1 MNNPFPSHRGIHY
14 NDLRLFLTLQWDHKK
29 NAILIGGFQTMLSRL
44 TIRTRLVLLAAFM
57 SLMLIG
63 SGSTGMFVVSL
74 FQNALS
80 KTYEG
85 NLLPTVQ
92 LAKIG
97 QLMADSRIQ
106 LLLALQHD
114 PANPNSKL
122 HDHPIAKHTDKLGR
136 NADEISQIW
145 AQFTANKLSP
155 EAMQLAGRY
164 ASERNK
170 MLETGFQPTREA
182 VLSGNFNEA
191 TRITLEAINPAFDAA
206 NGTRD
211 ELFQLMV
218 DAAKQNNEKAKS
230 NFTTTRNLTVAGIA
244 GGVMLS
250 LLIAFFIIRG
260 ITRSISELRSTMVS
274 MQQDNDLTRRA
285 TIHGSDE
292 IAQAAQAFNT
302 LASNFQ
308 EIIVDVH
315 SSAEQLAEA
324 STQLS
329 STANNVAQSSLH
341 QSEAAA
347 STAAAVE
354 EMSVSVAS
362 VAENAEEVRHMAQ
375 NSVEET
381 QKGNLSLSELIGE
394 ISEVE
399 TSVEEIASAVTEFMH
414 STNTITSMTRQVRDI
429 ANQTNLLA
437 LNAAIEAARAGEQ
450 GRGFAVVADEVRKL
464 AEKSATSASQI
475 DAVTKTLNTQSVGVE
490 NAITRG
496 QNSLRSSQDFLE
508 NVAMV
513 LSEANNSVSN
523 ATHGVDNITSSVR
536 EQTAV
541 ANEIAQHVE
550 HIAQMAE
557 TNSLASNETSAAAQ
571 HLEQLAGK
579 LNNIVGRFKA

>member
-1 MNNPFPSHRGIHY
+1 
-14 NDLRLFLTLQWDHKK
+14 
-29 NAILIGGFQTMLSRL
+29 MLSRL
-44 TIRTRLVLLAAFM
+44 TIRTRLILLTGIM
-57 SLMLIG
+57 SLILIG
-63 SGSTGMFVVSL
+63 SGSTGMFVVSM
-74 FQNALS
+74 FQDSLS
-80 KTYEG
+80 HTYKDEME
-85 NLLPTVQ
+85 PTLQ
-92 LAKIG
+92 LVKIG
-97 QLMADSRIQ
+97 QRMTDNRIQ

-114 PANPNSKL
+114 PRNPASSL
-122 HDHPIAKHTDKLGR
+122 HDHPVSEHTDRLAR
-136 NADEISQIW
+136 NITEIDRLWRQFRARQLDEK
-145 AQFTANKLSP
+145 TA
-155 EAMQLAGRY
+155 QLADKY
-164 ASERNK
+164 AGQRKVLLDSG
-170 MLETGFQPTREA
+170 LIPTRDA
-182 VLSGNFNEA
+182 LLAGKYDDA
-191 TRITLEAINPAFDAA
+191 ARLTTQAINPSFEAA
-206 NGTRD
+206 NATRN
-211 ELFQLMV
+211 ELFQLLV
-218 DAAKQNNEKAKS
+218 DAAKDENERA
-230 NFTTTRNLTVAGIA
+230 NHRYALIRNLTVAGIA
-244 GGVMLS
+244 GGVMFA
-250 LLIAFFIIRG
+250 LLVAFFIIRG
-260 ITRSISELRSTMVS
+260 ITRSISGLRSAMVS

-292 IAQAAQAFNT
+292 IAEAAQAFNA

-315 SSAEQLAEA
+315 ASAEQLAEA

-329 STANNVAQSSLH
+329 ATANNVAQHSRQ

-375 NSVEET
+375 ASVTET

-399 TSVEEIASAVTEFMH
+399 TSVEEIAGAVTEFVH

-429 ANQTNLLA
+429 ADQTNLLA

-464 AEKSATSASQI
+464 AEKSAMSASQI
-475 DAVTKTLNTQSVGVE
+475 DAVTQTLNAQSVGVE
-490 NAITRG
+490 GAITRG

-508 NVAMV
+508 NVATV
-513 LSEANNSVSN
+513 LSEAHSAVSS
-523 ATHGVDNITSSVR
+523 ATDGVDNITSSVR

-557 TNSLASNETSAAAQ
+557 TNSLASNETSSAAH

-579 LNNIVGRFKA
+579 LNHIVGRFKA